1 MNLEIHDIAKA
12 DTFVSCFQYM
22 KLFTET
28 VNILF
33 QPEQF
38 FIQCVDSAAVVIFEI
53 VLPNTWFDVY
63 TLKDDETV
71 IVGLNTQLFFK
82 VLNSRGKTQRIEMNT
97 RLYDHLCVD
106 FISDGIE
113 GKERI
118 FDKHFEIPIIDIESE
133 MLHIPPI
140 EYQAEFSLPCILF
153 ASLISELKQFG
164 DDLQIEC
171 TEEKISLV
179 SNSLELGKMYTNISI
194 EELQEYAIEEGETL
208 KMSFSLKYLQY
219 ICAYQKL
226 SKHISICC
234 SNNIPIRLQYLL
246 GTEDAKMTFYLAP
259 RILDE

>member
-1 MNLEIHDIAKA
+1 MNLEIYDITKA
-12 DTFVSCFQYM
+12 EIFVSCFHHM

-33 QPEQF
+33 QPEQLF
-38 FIQCVDSAAVVIFEI
+38 VQCVDSAAVVIFEI
-53 VLPNTWFDVY
+53 VLPKAWFDVY
-63 TLKDDETV
+63 SLKEDETV

-82 VLNSRGKTQRIEMNT
+82 VLNSREKTQRIQMNT

-106 FISDGIE
+106 FISDDN
-113 GKERI
+113 GKERT
-118 FDKHFEIPIIDIESE
+118 FDKHFEIPMLDIESE

-140 EYQAEFSLPCILF
+140 DYQAEFSLPSVLF

-194 EELQEYAIEEGETL
+194 EELQEYAIVEGETL

-219 ICAYQKL
+219 ICAYQKVA
-226 SKHISICC
+226 KHISICC
-234 SNNIPIRLQYLL
+234 SNEIPIRLQYLL
-246 GTEDAKMTFYLAP
+246 GTDAKMTFYLAP